1 MNFKQTIGCVCVEIN
16 TLSTFGPSKN
26 NDQWVNWAYAKS
38 PASISLNHSFTE
50 LTYGQAWKKFAID
63 PKFVGGNIITKYSST
78 SQSQCNVNDGFL

>member
-50 LTYGQAWKKFAID
+50 LTYGQA
-63 PKFVGGNIITKYSST
+63 
-78 SQSQCNVNDGFL
+78 